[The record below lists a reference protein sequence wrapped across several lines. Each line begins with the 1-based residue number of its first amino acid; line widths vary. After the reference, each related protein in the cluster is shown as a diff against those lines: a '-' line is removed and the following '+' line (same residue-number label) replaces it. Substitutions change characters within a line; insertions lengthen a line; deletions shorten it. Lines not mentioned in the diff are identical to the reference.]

1 MRTPPEIGRI
11 ARHQQSLRYPI
22 CPLCPHA
29 SSARLILFGLVAFL
43 SGCGYFINP
52 NAVLPNGPGTPSQSG
67 SVTIS
72 PTYVALSP
80 GQKFQFTATAA
91 RGGTIEWLVNGV
103 LGGKPETG
111 QVDTAGN
118 YTATAVI
125 TQSADIS
132 ATAAHAS

>member
-1 MRTPPEIGRI
+1 MKTSPEIGRI
-11 ARHQQSLRYPI
+11 ARPKRSQRFPIGVRGADALRT
-22 CPLCPHA
+22 
-29 SSARLILFGLVAFL
+29 RLFLSGLVAFL

-52 NAVLPNGPGTPSQSG
+52 NAVIPSGPGTPTQSG

-72 PTYVALSP
+72 PAYVALSP

-111 QVDTAGN
+111 QGDTAGH
-118 YTATAVI
+118 YTAPAV
-125 TQSADIS
+125 T
-132 ATAAHAS
+132 